1 MDRLVDHLFIFEGEG
16 QISDFPGNYSQY
28 REAENNTKKVKPNT
42 PSSQKVATQH
52 NAVVAETS
60 MEEKKKLSYNEK
72 RELESLDREIPQLE
86 AEKAKLEQLIS
97 GNDLDYEVLQ
107 GHAKRIGEIS
117 QLLDDKELRWLA
129 LDERR

>member
-1 MDRLVDHLFIFEGEG
+1 
-16 QISDFPGNYSQY
+16 
-28 REAENNTKKVKPNT
+28 
-42 PSSQKVATQH
+42 VAIQH

-60 MEEKKKLSYNEK
+60 TEEKKKLSYNEK